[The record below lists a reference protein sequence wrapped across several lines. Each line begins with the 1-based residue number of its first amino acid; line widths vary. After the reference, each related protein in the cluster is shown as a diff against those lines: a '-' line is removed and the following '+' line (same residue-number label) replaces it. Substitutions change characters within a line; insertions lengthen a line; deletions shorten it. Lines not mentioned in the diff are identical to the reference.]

1 MKALTADQRPS
12 DQALLESL
20 LEPVKQPV
28 TRKALRGAG
37 RTFQRGNR
45 WWIAYFVRKE
55 GRSVEVRE
63 SAGSTELDAKR
74 LLKRRQ
80 DELAAHRLGV
90 RAFRGPLQERVT
102 VLQLL
107 TELERHY
114 ELRDLASLR
123 RLRSHL
129 KHIKAFFG
137 NDRALEV
144 TANRI
149 SVYMEKRQQAGAANA
164 TINRETEGLQRAFT
178 LARQQDLLTYA
189 PHFQSLPEHNARQ
202 GFFERAD
209 FEAILPLLKMR
220 GKLDTDLQDYL
231 SWCFFTG
238 MRTGET
244 KALTWADLDRE
255 SRTIR
260 LHARD
265 SKNRK
270 GRAIPLENELR
281 ELIERRIQARRL
293 DCPYIFHR
301 RGQQM
306 GDFRK
311 VWRRACQEA
320 GLVKR
325 TQDATTATMRM
336 VYPIPHDFRRSA
348 VRNMVRAGVNPD
360 IARQISGHR
369 TPAIFSRYNIISETD
384 LRQAVQRTSEY
395 LATLPATSNLVVLK
409 PVQESAG

>member
-1 MKALTADQRPS
+1 VS
-12 DQALLESL
+12 
-20 LEPVKQPV
+20 
-28 TRKALRGAG
+28 
-37 RTFQRGNR
+37 
-45 WWIAYFVRKE
+45 
-55 GRSVEVRE
+55 
-63 SAGSTELDAKR
+63 
-74 LLKRRQ
+74 
-80 DELAAHRLGV
+80 
-90 RAFRGPLQERVT
+90 

-129 KHIKAFFG
+129 KHIKDFFG

-149 SVYMEKRQQAGAANA
+149 NSYMERRQQAGAANA

-178 LARQQDLLTYA
+178 LAKEHDVLNYI
-189 PHFQSLPEHNARQ
+189 PHFKSLPEHNARQ
-202 GFFERAD
+202 GFFERGD
-209 FEAILPLLKMR
+209 FEAILPRLTLR

-244 KALTWADLDRE
+244 KALSWADLDRE
-255 SRTIR
+255 SWTIR
-260 LHARD
+260 LHAKD

-281 ELIERRIQARRL
+281 EVIDRRIAARQM

-301 RGQQM
+301 KGEQM

-311 VWRRACQEA
+311 VWKRACREA

-325 TQDATTATMRM
+325 MQDEATGTIRT

-369 TPAIFSRYNIISETD
+369 TPAIFSRYNIISEAD
-384 LRQAVQRTSEY
+384 IRQAVKRTSDY
-395 LATLPATSNLVVLK
+395 LAALPAKPSLVVLK
-409 PVQESAG
+409 PVRESAG